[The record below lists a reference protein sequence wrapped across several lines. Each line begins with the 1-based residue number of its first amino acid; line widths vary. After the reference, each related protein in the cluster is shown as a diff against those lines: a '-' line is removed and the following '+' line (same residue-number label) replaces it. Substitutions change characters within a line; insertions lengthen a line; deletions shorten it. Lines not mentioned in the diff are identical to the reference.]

1 MEKQKLQSKI
11 EVITP
16 EIAKK
21 YLSLSA
27 GNRNLSPSNQRACE
41 RDISKGD
48 WVLNGEAIKFN
59 QSGKLVDGHH
69 RLSAVVKTG
78 KPIETLVVYGVADD
92 IYIFDKGKPRSTTDT
107 LKISKTDQA
116 LADNRIIATA
126 KFHFQMQANISKASD
141 EQIKQY
147 LEKHNDSFHKL
158 KDIIKKTR
166 KKNFKGVGAPMFLSM
181 YYAIELGRDYQS
193 ILRFS
198 EILYSGFYESPS
210 EKAAVVLRN
219 DIINKTITCD
229 KREDRFNAC
238 YATEKAIDD
247 FLKGYERKATY
258 KNCTEP
264 IFSNNILF
272 KAN

>member
-1 MEKQKLQSKI
+1 MEKQKLQSRV
-11 EVITP
+11 ETITP

-21 YLSLSA
+21 YLACSV
-27 GNRNLSPSNQRACE
+27 GNRNLSQSNLKAIE
-41 RDISKGD
+41 RDILKGD
-48 WVLNGEAIKFN
+48 WCLNGESIKFN
-59 QSGKLVDGHH
+59 SLGQLIDGHH
-69 RLSAVVKTG
+69 RLYAAAKTG
-78 KPIETLVVYGVADD
+78 KSIETLVIYGIDEDV
-92 IYIFDKGKPRSTTDT
+92 YIFDKGKPRSTTDT
-107 LKISKTDQA
+107 LRISKTDQA

-147 LEKHNDSFHKL
+147 LERHNDSFHKL

-166 KKNFKGVGAPMFLSM
+166 KKNFKGVGAPMFLPM

-198 EILYSGFYESPS
+198 EILYSGFYESSS